1 MSVGKINDLVSDQA
15 LKQLDDL
22 YAKLGVARN
31 EMVSATE
38 QSARYLATL
47 GDTSTLEAFNKAAT
61 QAAQSVQ
68 NVAAANATL
77 TQSQKEVVVQ
87 TQAVTD
93 AIKIKVAGDA
103 NADDILKKLG
113 GTQIQNIEL
122 LVKYRSQLAQVNA
135 EMKQASK
142 NYGDSYNQQQAL
154 LAKTTQLTAKQLEL
168 KEAISQQ
175 VLFLRQ
181 QQKETNAAA
190 GSQDQMLAKLNELR
204 KLYNSLSEEERNNAQ
219 TGQVLLANIKQLA
232 TATGQI
238 NAEQG
243 KYNDNVGN
251 YTQMIKGAIQQ
262 YMPFGNQLVRGID
275 TLKNVS
281 SAQSDTTST
290 LGKLAFGFAGFTIA
304 GFAVA
309 ISAATYYL
317 GLFQD
322 TGNRVDIILA
332 GLKGRFADLGKNI
345 VEATA
350 KSDTKRPQDRTDL
363 EDFVHFLK
371 APIKAIDKL
380 FPSSKAASDNAESI
394 QKLRIEYEKY
404 NDVTTQNI
412 ARLDAQANLQ
422 RAVSRDKLIGPDARR
437 EALAKAT
444 KAEDEALKLAT
455 EKTNARIE
463 LAIKEANQYSKLA
476 PEIANRLRGT
486 APGQNGQGDIKL
498 AADLALKGTKGG
510 ISSQAY
516 QDLQA
521 GYAEQTSLISRE
533 AIRRQRLQS
542 ESDNILLKQ
551 QKQINTDELELQKAK
566 LADQQKT
573 AKLIVDDQKQSYSAR
588 LAALQIYVKASNQII
603 DTERNIADA
612 APGASKT
619 QKQTNSVKAGSAKKD
634 VAIFDNAERLKIQ
647 KEAIKDFEDLYKSE
661 YQQTLND
668 LQDSLNEQVLAI
680 GNAEAVKADLLNQQ
694 YLKGALNQK
703 QYQDKLKQINDKANA
718 DKIAAEIQTEE
729 AILGVQQG
737 FQAASAF
744 TGLNIGGVSGKA
756 VQSTQNKLTGL
767 KTQQIQQGIKTD
779 NTDTNAT
786 KDARIKQ
793 AQDFGKAIGDVQQLQ
808 NFGEQLLNAQYQQQI
823 SLLEQ
828 KKQLITDTAN
838 VEIAQV
844 NNSIASEK
852 TKQSQINV
860 IQKRAQNDQK
870 QIDEQEKK
878 IKHQQA
884 VSQKAFNIASIIENT
899 AVGVSLALAQG
910 GLLFGVPFAA
920 IVGALGAIQLA
931 TVLAQ
936 PIPQFE
942 KGGTVAKDG
951 KIITGEAGTELRIDP
966 SGQMSLT
973 EPYANISNAKAGT
986 KIISNKELMRMV
998 GKPDPVMYV
1007 GGQATDMREVEK
1019 LLKENNELQKQNRQQ
1034 KQKINVN
1041 VNADWSAY
1049 TNKYFN

>member
-135 EMKQASK
+135 EMKQATK

-175 VLFLRQ
+175 LLYLKQ

-204 KLYNSLSEEERNNAQ
+204 KLYNTLNEAERNNAE
-219 TGQVLLANIKQLA
+219 TGQVLLAQIKQLA

-262 YMPFGNQLVRGID
+262 YVPFGNQLVRGID

-281 SAQSDTTST
+281 NAQSDTTST

-322 TGNRVDIILA
+322 TGNKVEVILA
-332 GLKGRFADLGKNI
+332 GLKGRFAELGKSTI
-345 VEATA
+345 EAVSNDDKA
-350 KSDTKRPQDRTDL
+350 SKDPQTIKGLFQSGVRVFDR
-363 EDFVHFLK
+363 
-371 APIKAIDKL
+371 L
-380 FPSSKAASDNAESI
+380 FPASKAASDNAESI

-404 NDVTTQNI
+404 NDVVTQNI

-437 EALAKAT
+437 DALAKAT

-455 EKTNARIE
+455 EKTNSRIE

-521 GYAEQTSLISRE
+521 GYAEQTALVSRE

-588 LAALQIYVKASNQII
+588 LVALQIYVKASNQII
-603 DTERNIADA
+603 DTEQNIADA

-756 VQSTQNKLTGL
+756 VQTTQNKLTGL

-793 AQDFGKAIGDVQQLQ
+793 AQDIGKAIGDVQQLQ
-808 NFGEQLLNAQYQQQI
+808 NFGEQLLTAQYQNQI

-884 VSQKAFNIASIIENT
+884 VAQKAFNIASIIENT

-998 GKPDPVMYV
+998 GKPDPIMYV